1 MSPAVSTATATA
13 AAAMAPTPRRKV
25 TLPQTRPAGMS
36 SSADSS
42 SSGSIVRKPTP
53 IRKTT
58 QGKQASAWMIAAP
71 VRPTRTGRSPIAC
84 IRPALPS
91 APSQAVACKGK
102 GTNAA
107 MPSIPRSSPRP
118 QMSVR
123 NRSKARRIPGGRT
136 RAAVMNTR
144 ESVSTASRAGRP
156 RPPVS
161 RSKRAVAA
169 GSSTLPVAGS
179 GSMFHTRRIR
189 SAQSSSPR
197 EASARS
203 SRCGARHAS
212 RTVAASGQPTRTTS
226 DPSSASAASQRD
238 ILLMVAVRP
247 WRKSAAVLS

>member
-1 MSPAVSTATATA
+1 
-13 AAAMAPTPRRKV
+13 
-25 TLPQTRPAGMS
+25 
-36 SSADSS
+36 
-42 SSGSIVRKPTP
+42 
-53 IRKTT
+53 
-58 QGKQASAWMIAAP
+58 
-71 VRPTRTGRSPIAC
+71 
-84 IRPALPS
+84 
-91 APSQAVACKGK
+91 
-102 GTNAA
+102 

-144 ESVSTASRAGRP
+144 ESVSTASRAGRA

-197 EASARS
+197 EVSARS

-226 DPSSASAASQRD
+226 DPSSASAASRRD

-247 WRKSAAVLS
+247 AQERRGLVMSLGHPFHDVLRVGGVFELHQDRRVVHPQPLDSLEAGGPAPGAS